1 MRAEELLV
9 VDALFDSLTTW
20 DDGLLAA
27 PGAALRWRSRDLRV
41 WRFTLRADA
50 TFHDGTPVR
59 PRDFVAAWS
68 ATAAS
73 GAAGHHLR
81 DVVGYDALRSGKRD
95 VLVGVREVAPRVLEV
110 RLRRPIAD
118 FPSVVAHP
126 ALGPMPAARVNTSLQ
141 AERPIGN
148 GPFKMAEPWVRGRF
162 VRLTR
167 ARPSPPPPAPD
178 AGRLVEEIIFR
189 IQDPATGYLAFEQG
203 RVDVAEVPA
212 GGLRF
217 SAATETPEPGP
228 DGRVLRGRLPS
239 TYLLGIDARVPPFD
253 DVNVRRAIALA
264 IDRQR
269 LISEVFEGNAGPG
282 WTIVP
287 SVIPG
292 GRFRTC
298 SSCRFSPGAAR
309 SLFAQAGV
317 DRLELWISDD
327 SDHDRVAGRV
337 RADLADA
344 GVTVT
349 IRSVPFDR
357 FQRVVRNGRAG
368 LFRFGWTL
376 DYPTMDNALRPLFH
390 SRSVAA
396 RGGANV
402 FGYGRSAVD
411 ELLDRA
417 AAARNPQRRRAL
429 FGQAEDLV
437 IERDQA
443 VVPLVSLRRRVAVS
457 DRVEDLTY
465 SPMGTADLVQVRV
478 SDTVAEEEP

>member
-20 DDGLLAA
+20 DDGLVAA

-50 TFHDGTPVR
+50 TFHDGTRVR

-68 ATAAS
+68 ATVAS
-73 GAAGHHLR
+73 GAAHHHLR
-81 DVVGYDALRSGKRD
+81 DVVGYDLVRSGERD
-95 VLVGVREVAPRVLEV
+95 DLTGVREVAPQVLEV
-110 RLRRPIAD
+110 RLRRPVAD
-118 FPSVVAHP
+118 FPAVVAHP
-126 ALGPMPAARVNTSLQ
+126 ALGPMPAARVDTSLQ
-141 AERPIGN
+141 AEQPIGN

-167 ARPSPPPPAPD
+167 ARPSSPPPAPD
-178 AGRLVEEIIFR
+178 AARLVEEVIFR

-212 GGLRF
+212 GGLRP
-217 SAATETPEPGP
+217 SGATEAPTAP
-228 DGRVLRGRLPS
+228 DGRILRDRLPA
-239 TYLLGIDARVPPFD
+239 TYLLGINAAVAPFD
-253 DVNVRRAIALA
+253 NVDVRRAITLGV
-264 IDRQR
+264 DRQR
-269 LISEVFEGNAGPG
+269 LISDVFEGNAGPG

-309 SLFAQAGV
+309 PLFDAAGV
-317 DRLELWISDD
+317 DRLDLWISDD
-327 SDHDRVAGRV
+327 SDHDRVAERV
-337 RADLADA
+337 RSDLADA
-344 GVTVT
+344 GVAVR
-349 IRSVPFDR
+349 IRSVPFER
-357 FQRVVRNGRAG
+357 FQRAVRNGRAG

-390 SRSVAA
+390 SESIGGG
-396 RGGANV
+396 GGANV
-402 FGYGRSAVD
+402 FGYARPGVD

-417 AAARNPQRRRAL
+417 AAARSPQRRRAL
-429 FGQAEDLV
+429 FQQAEDLV

-443 VVPLVSLRRRVAVS
+443 VVPLVSLRRRIAVS
-457 DRVEDLTY
+457 DRVQELTY
-465 SPMGTADLVQVRV
+465 SPMGTANLIQVRV
-478 SDTVAEEEP
+478 TDNADEDEP